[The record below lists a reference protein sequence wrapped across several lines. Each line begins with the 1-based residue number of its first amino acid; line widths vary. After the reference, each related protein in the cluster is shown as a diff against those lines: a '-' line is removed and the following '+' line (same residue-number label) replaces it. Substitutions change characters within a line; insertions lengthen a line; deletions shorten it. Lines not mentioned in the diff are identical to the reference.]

1 MTKSNPNDPRI
12 TEYVM
17 EGMTAAERAEFEQQ
31 MAQNPELQEA
41 VREVTMLS
49 QDLRGLFGSEEAP
62 ALDPQRRQTIAQAS
76 GNHAL
81 PAPAA
86 PARSNRTWM
95 SIAAIGIPLI
105 ACLAGGSYAYRSLQ
119 PESRGDLAME
129 SKDYLTDDVEFTPAT
144 EPPIPL
150 TVPDS
155 AKAES
160 EKQRL
165 IESFVESA
173 GRKESERPQSQRSNE
188 LYSLQAGG
196 IPGAPSRAKEVRS
209 TRARGMGM
217 DMEMGM
223 GGMDM
228 DMDMGMGSE
237 MTEGMGMGGMGTGPK
252 ASSRSLSASASAP
265 ASNATEPL
273 TTRLHSQPQLGTD
286 SMSSSLA
293 KNTGNDEGGRGIAGM
308 PGASNPELETYSV
321 ELRTTKEAAAAEML
335 MVTPRIIIQEEEELA
350 QTGFEPGITGFKITK
365 GLTGDRFESITDNPF
380 MPVTKVPQSTFS
392 IDVDT
397 ASYSKVRSYIRQNH
411 LPQPSAVR
419 IEELINYFSYDYSQA
434 TKPEAIERGS
444 AERGSTERGSAEGA
458 NKKIESDAD
467 STPPIPFAA
476 SVEIAA
482 CPWKPEHRLA
492 RIGIQGREIAN
503 EDRPASNL
511 VFLLDVSGSMNQ
523 PNKLPLAV
531 KGMQMLL
538 KQLGENDRVA
548 IVVYASATGLVLD
561 STSADQHATIFE
573 ALERL
578 SAGGSTN
585 GGDGIRLAYNVAR
598 DHFIEG
604 GVNRVLLC
612 TDGDFN
618 VGTTSTDDLVELAEK
633 ESKGGIFLS
642 VLAFGMGNHNDSML
656 EQISNRGN
664 GNYAFIDAANE
675 AHKVFV
681 QQTNSTLVTIAKDVK
696 IQVEFNPKEVSAYRL
711 IGYENR
717 MLKTEDF
724 NNDAIDA
731 GEIGA
736 GHRVT
741 ALYEITPAT
750 NDAEMDEVPGPDVD
764 DLRYQQEIKPSK
776 GAMKLSKQAKN
787 GELLTLK
794 IRYKEPDGQTSSK
807 LTFPVRDS
815 GHSFTEA
822 SEDFQFAS
830 AVAGFGMQ
838 LRNSP
843 YKGDWSL
850 AAIEETAES
859 ASSPDPYGLRNEF
872 VDMVKAVRAIAG
884 EEE

>member
-1 MTKSNPNDPRI
+1 MTDLNPNDPRI

-49 QDLRGLFGSEEAP
+49 QDLRGLFGSEESP
-62 ALDPQRRQTIAQAS
+62 ALDPARRQSIAQAS
-76 GNHAL
+76 VAQASP
-81 PAPAA
+81 PAPI
-86 PARSNRTWM
+86 RTHSNKTWL
-95 SIAAIGIPLI
+95 SIAAIGIPLV
-105 ACLAGGSYAYRSLQ
+105 ACLAGGNYVYRSLQ
-119 PESRGDLAME
+119 SGSTGDVAFN
-129 SKDYLTDDVEFTPAT
+129 SSTDLGGDTEFTPAT
-144 EPPIPL
+144 DAPTQL
-150 TVPDS
+150 NVPDS
-155 AKAES
+155 ASIASAE
-160 EKQRL
+160 QPL
-165 IESFVESA
+165 IESVAESA
-173 GRKESERPQSQRSNE
+173 GRKESERQQSQQSNE
-188 LYSLQAGG
+188 LHSLQAGG
-196 IPGAPSRAKEVRS
+196 IPGVPPRATEWAPSGLP
-209 TRARGMGM
+209 GMEM
-217 DMEMGM
+217 DMEG
-223 GGMDM
+223 
-228 DMDMGMGSE
+228 DMGME
-237 MTEGMGMGGMGTGPK
+237 MGRGGMNMGMAGGMGTEGGMGMAGGGDAPF
-252 ASSRSLSASASAP
+252 SSPSADDSSKSSDAPQPSAP
-265 ASNATEPL
+265 RFE
-273 TTRLHSQPQLGTD
+273 SQLQPGTD
-286 SMSSSLA
+286 SLSTRLA
-293 KNTGNDEGGRGIAGM
+293 KSPNTDERGRGVAGM
-308 PGASNPELETYSV
+308 PAASHPELETYSV
-321 ELRTTKEAAAAEML
+321 ELRTTKDSAESMMQ

-350 QTGFEPGITGFKITK
+350 QTGFEIAEGSS
-365 GLTGDRFESITDNPF
+365 GDRFKSITDNPF
-380 MPVTKVPQSTFS
+380 MPVTKAPQSTFS

-419 IEELINYFSYDYSQA
+419 IEELINYFNYDYSQA
-434 TKPEAIERGS
+434 TQPEAIERGS
-444 AERGSTERGSAEGA
+444 AEGGSAEGA
-458 NKKIESDAD
+458 NEKIESDDAD
-467 STPPIPFAA
+467 STPPVPFGA

-561 STSADQHATIFE
+561 STSADQHATIFK

-741 ALYEITPAT
+741 ALYEITPAA
-750 NDAEMDEVPGPDVD
+750 NDAEMDQVPGPDVD

-776 GAMKLSKQAKN
+776 RAMELSKQAKN

-794 IRYKEPDGQTSSK
+794 IRYKEPEGQTSSK

-872 VDMVKAVRAIAG
+872 IDMVKAVRAITG